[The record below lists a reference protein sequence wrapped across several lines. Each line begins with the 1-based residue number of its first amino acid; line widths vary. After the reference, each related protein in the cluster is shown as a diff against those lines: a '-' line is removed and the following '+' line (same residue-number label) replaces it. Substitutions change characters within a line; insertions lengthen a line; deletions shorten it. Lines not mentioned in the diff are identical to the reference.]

1 MQRRQYPFGNRPT
14 VGMHLSI
21 AFCPK
26 SQNNSG
32 GSQGEKRHMGLL
44 SIFSS
49 KDIDEMAHSLVQE
62 LVKRYP
68 PSLDKPGATK
78 ISVARITR
86 ILEDLYGRA
95 ARFRE
100 EKRLGLYKKARLSN
114 TFKWALKEQG
124 YSSAFIDMATEGLI
138 VYMSRKVSSEMEPAK
153 KQVSDK
159 KRKK

>member
-1 MQRRQYPFGNRPT
+1 
-14 VGMHLSI
+14 
-21 AFCPK
+21 
-26 SQNNSG
+26 
-32 GSQGEKRHMGLL
+32 MGLL
-44 SIFSS
+44 SIFSN

-62 LVKRYP
+62 LSKRYP
-68 PSLDKPGATK
+68 PSLDKPGAAK

-138 VYMSRKVSSEMEPAK
+138 VYMSRKTSPEPEPATK
-153 KQVSDK
+153 SSTNR